1 MAEYSKKPKVIAVV
15 GPTASGKTSLGI
27 HLAKRF
33 NGEVVS
39 CDSMQVY
46 NNMPIASAAP
56 TKEETQ
62 GIPHHLVGFCDPSES
77 FSVAKYVELAKGKI
91 DDILSRGKLP
101 ILVGGTGL
109 YIDSLLSGISFS
121 QEDSSKIRQ
130 KLEQEA
136 EQIGFS
142 AMLEKLLKIDPE
154 TAAKYHPNDRK
165 RIIRALEIFYLHG
178 KTKTEMDNESKI
190 SGGPYNALWI
200 GITYKNRETL
210 YDRINRRV
218 DIMLQNGVLDE
229 AKTAYLNS
237 RGITSVQ
244 AIGHK
249 EFFPFFEGEISL
261 EEAVESLKT
270 ETRRYAKRQL
280 TWFRR
285 NENIHWI
292 YADETPNVGEI
303 AENIVKEN

>member
-15 GPTASGKTSLGI
+15 GPTASGKTSLGVY
-27 HLAKRF
+27 LAKRF

-62 GIPHHLVGFCDPSES
+62 SVPHHLVGFCDPSAN
-77 FSVAKYVELAKGKI
+77 FSVAKYVELAQLEI

-109 YIDSLLSGISFS
+109 YIDSLLSGTRFS
-121 QEDSSKIRQ
+121 EEDSSEIRQ

-136 EQIGFS
+136 EQIGYQ
-142 AMLEKLLKIDPE
+142 AMLEKLREIDPE

-165 RIIRALEIFYLHG
+165 RIIRALEIFELHG
-178 KTKTEMDNESKI
+178 KTKTEMDKESRL
-190 SGGPYNALWI
+190 SGGLYDVLWI
-200 GITYKNRETL
+200 GITYKNRELL

-218 DIMLQNGVLDE
+218 DIMLENGVLNE
-229 AKTAYLNS
+229 ARTAFLNS

-249 EFFPFFEGEISL
+249 EFFPFFEGRVSL
-261 EEAVESLKT
+261 EEAVESLKM

-285 NENIHWI
+285 NKNIHWI

-303 AENIVKEN
+303 AESIIKEN